1 MLVMARRGVVKE
13 YKQRNINNDVIMM
26 SLDTAC
32 I

>member
-1 MLVMARRGVVKE
+1 MLVMAKGGVVKE
-13 YKQRNINNDVIMM
+13 YKQYNINNDVTMM